1 MCYLTPVR
9 FITHSAQCVHTSVIW
24 SSAFTL
30 TFDYVLSHVVC
41 VYRYR
46 FPPHTGWFFSFF
58 HYSLSDKLA
67 DLKAI
72 ILYHSDARI
81 CFFTLATH
89 LLKRFCLFLPSFFLY
104 KKKKLNPT
112 PSSHCEGNG
121 SAAPGTGK
129 QAATANATLAA
140 AHNGTLAE
148 GQHWLKGLER
158 SEGREGYR

>member
-1 MCYLTPVR
+1 MCV
-9 FITHSAQCVHTSVIW
+9 SV
-24 SSAFTL
+24 SFPA
-30 TFDYVLSHVVC
+30 SH
-41 VYRYR
+41 
-46 FPPHTGWFFSFF
+46 GLIFFFF
-58 HYSLSDKLA
+58 HYSLSDKLV
-67 DLKAI
+67 DLQAI

-89 LLKRFCLFLPSFFLY
+89 LLKRFCLFLPSLFLY
-104 KKKKLNPT
+104 KKKLYPT

-129 QAATANATLAA
+129 QAATANATRAA